1 MGAGRAGLGSLERD
15 RVDMKW
21 CFIGDEEKGGG
32 NVLIPTVPL
41 RTPINGEKWSAHFLI
56 LVAS

>member
-32 NVLIPTVPL
+32 ETYLFLQYRSAL
-41 RTPINGEKWSAHFLI
+41 R
-56 LVAS
+56 